1 MVILYIKRLIAI
13 LAFFFVFIGCAV
25 SPELRDSLDPYEEQ
39 NRKVHEFNER
49 VIDNLIEPVTG
60 AYVEATPLFVRDRI
74 TDFFEN
80 IDDVKSGLNNILQED
95 FSKALNDFGRFIFN
109 TTFGVFG
116 LFDVATPMG
125 FDKNDEDFGQT
136 LGKWGVEPG
145 PYIVL
150 PFLGPTTVRD
160 GLSRGID
167 SVCLLYTSPSPR
179 DRG

>member
-1 MVILYIKRLIAI
+1 MVILYIKRLSAI
-13 LAFFFVFIGCAV
+13 LAFFFVFTGCAV

-49 VIDNLIEPVTG
+49 VIENLIEPVTG
-60 AYVEATPLFVRDRI
+60 AYVEATPPFVRDRI

-80 IDDVKSGLNNILQED
+80 IDDVKSGLNNILQEN

-109 TTFGVFG
+109 TTFGIFG

-136 LGKWGVEPG
+136 L
-145 PYIVL
+145 
-150 PFLGPTTVRD
+150 
-160 GLSRGID
+160 
-167 SVCLLYTSPSPR
+167 
-179 DRG
+179 